1 MAKVVDSVEGLLWG
15 TYIGSPSESEPIVI
29 WKARQETPISRLVSV
44 TSNEIYGVPKFST
57 VAVLYNREEGNASS
71 KNPSAVS
78 GSFLIQWNHPGLAIV
93 CFSVNKKSP
102 KGENI
107 VLLLPLLPPTPLSW
121 LETFKR
127 LFEMTAP
134 FKGPQRLVRCFRNYR
149 DTRIH
154 TIRCFALGAEVPL
167 LKQPTQAL

>member
-78 GSFLIQWNHPGLAIV
+78 GSFLIQWNHPGLSNNSIFQFV
-93 CFSVNKKSP
+93 FLYKKISYCGIILFSCFLSS
-102 KGENI
+102 
-107 VLLLPLLPPTPLSW
+107 LQLP
-121 LETFKR
+121 R
-127 LFEMTAP
+127 L
-134 FKGPQRLVRCFRNYR
+134 GQR
-149 DTRIH
+149 
-154 TIRCFALGAEVPL
+154 P
-167 LKQPTQAL
+167 